1 MAWLKGRVLQN
12 CHNLCY
18 AEKPLGETEILLKC
32 RVLFICANNGLH
44 SPIAAAML
52 NWLDSE
58 HFEAM
63 SAGTI
68 CGELDPLTV
77 EVMKEIGIDLGQKT
91 PKSVHQLLDEAFDYV
106 ITLGRRAPSYD
117 RKFPCAEIV
126 HWKFDEPGGPDDPEK
141 QLLEFR
147 TIRDQIIQRLR
158 LFVLVHVRPQIHPR
172 PPTLSGRVL

>member
-1 MAWLKGRVLQN
+1 MHFQLSSELAEAACSQN

-32 RVLFICANNGLH
+32 KVLFMCADNSLH
-44 SPIAAAML
+44 SPIAAAIL

-77 EVMKEIGIDLGQKT
+77 EVIKEIGIDLGQKT
-91 PKSVHQLLDEAFDYV
+91 PKSVHQLVDE
-106 ITLGRRAPSYD
+106 
-117 RKFPCAEIV
+117 
-126 HWKFDEPGGPDDPEK
+126 
-141 QLLEFR
+141 EF
-147 TIRDQIIQRLR
+147 
-158 LFVLVHVRPQIHPR
+158 
-172 PPTLSGRVL
+172 